1 MNKGEIWIV
10 KLPSSNGHEQYDK
23 RPAILLADTDDD
35 ITIVT
40 PFTSNT
46 QALKFTNTLEIT
58 PNSENGL
65 DQKSIALI
73 FQTRAIDEKRLHNK
87 IGKLKEN
94 NIQRINNKL
103 KKILQI

>member
-10 KLPSSNGHEQYDK
+10 KLPTSDGHEQYGT
-23 RPAILLADTDDD
+23 RPAIVLADTDDD
-35 ITIVT
+35 IAMVT
-40 PFTSNT
+40 PLTSNT
-46 QALKFTNTLEIT
+46 QALKFPNTLEINHNT
-58 PNSENGL
+58 ENGL

-94 NIQRINNKL
+94 KIQKIDNKL
-103 KKILQI
+103 KNILQI